1 MSYIMLLMGFM
12 ILVGM
17 ALLFGNILK
26 TGTMEGMI
34 LSASSVVL
42 ILFLTGFVHNFM
54 MGTII
59 LGITGAAGWVM
70 ALISFFQKKARLS
83 DSLSAVIVAL
93 TVTFLLNIFLFMGS
107 YIQYIDELHQWA
119 LTVKY
124 MLMNNNLPMFP
135 DYYGDIHQYYGTS
148 LFHLFFQEITG
159 YNEAFMY
166 VSASLLYWIG
176 FLLPFSNYK
185 YKNIKV
191 IAGYILVMF
200 LGLFSMYTYG
210 TKNLYVDLPTIAWAA
225 GLSCWWLS
233 LDDNNKKSNKSNWL
247 VLISGLIMVV
257 FFKTYVGLIM
267 AAFVTGLVIINGL
280 IEKGIVESIL
290 ADKKKCK
297 RAVIVLSVV
306 VILVAAIY
314 AAVVAASVGM
324 KDLPSVKSIIAAY
337 IKAIMQRGLSA
348 KGKFRFTLPVMTIIF
363 CIMMKYVLHML
374 RGTRQQLRYK
384 FITAYMLIIEVSYIA
399 ILMLAYLLIFS
410 YEESLSSAGIARY
423 FSIIGMYLFVVGLVQ
438 IIDITVC
445 EGAGTNTDINAKVRF
460 KTITSYGMCGLMLLF
475 ALNSSNYFAGTMTAY
490 GIDELDDYENM
501 DEARR
506 EVLDIQ
512 TMLSDTDRVYVID
525 QKGKSEYPTNMAY
538 YYLEDKASNYL
549 YEPWAFTEEGANIRL
564 TVDKSITIAD
574 LPAILTNGGYT
585 YIWIYSSDVY
595 LSDELNNVLD
605 VQGNIENNAL
615 YIVEYNENGA
625 AVGMSLA
632 CRLK

>member
-59 LGITGAAGWVM
+59 LGIAGAAGWVM
-70 ALISFFQKKARLS
+70 ALIGFFQKKARLS

-176 FLLPFSNYK
+176 FLLPFSNFK

-233 LDDNNKKSNKSNWL
+233 LDENNKKSNKSNYL

-267 AAFVTGLVIINGL
+267 AAFVTGLVILNGL

-297 RAVIVLSVV
+297 RVVIVLSVV

-348 KGKFRFTLPVMTIIF
+348 KGKFRFTLPAMTIIF

-399 ILMLAYLLIFS
+399 ILMLAYLFVFS

-490 GIDELDDYENM
+490 GIDELDDYEYM

-615 YIVEYNENGA
+615 YKVEYNEMGA

>member
-59 LGITGAAGWVM
+59 LGIAGAAGWVM
-70 ALISFFQKKARLS
+70 ALISFFQKKVRLS

-210 TKNLYVDLPTIAWAA
+210 TKNLYVDLPTISWAA

-233 LDDNNKKSNKSNWL
+233 LDENNKKSNKSNYL

-267 AAFVTGLVIINGL
+267 AAFVAGLVILNGL

-306 VILVAAIY
+306 VILIAAIY
-314 AAVVAASVGM
+314 AAVVAASIGM

-399 ILMLAYLLIFS
+399 ILMLAYLFIFS

-490 GIDELDDYENM
+490 GIDELDDYEYM

-549 YEPWAFTEEGANIRL
+549 YEPWAFAEEGANIRL

-574 LPAILTNGGYT
+574 LPVILTNGGYT

-615 YIVEYNENGA
+615 YKVEYNEMGA

>member
-1 MSYIMLLMGFM
+1 MGFM